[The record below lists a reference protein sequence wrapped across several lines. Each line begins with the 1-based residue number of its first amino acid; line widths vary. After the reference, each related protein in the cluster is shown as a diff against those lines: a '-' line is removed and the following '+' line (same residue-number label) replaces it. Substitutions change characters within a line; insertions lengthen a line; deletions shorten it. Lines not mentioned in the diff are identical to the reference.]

1 MRLLGPMHVCLNV
14 DKIIRL
20 VAHELVGSKSKATAV
35 ALACCRKVFE
45 DSALDALWRT
55 QEELLALLKC
65 LPRDVWSERGRVV
78 STLST
83 RVFSPLNCLISMS
96 FGRLPTGPEWARFRN
111 YAQRMR
117 QLKDFG
123 DCHPSLPRNPAI
135 ITAVSGTPFVGNRT
149 ALRCFLWIPRL
160 WRKPLKLFA
169 NPLVYTNYRW

>member
-45 DSALDALWRT
+45 NSALDALWKT
-55 QEELLALLKC
+55 QEELLPLLKC
-65 LPRDVWSERGRVV
+65 LPRDVWSERGRVM

-83 RVFSPLNCLISMS
+83 CVFSPLNCLISKY

-123 DCHPSLPRNPAI
+123 DCHKKSSDHHYRIRNTFRWQPNRSPMLF
-135 ITAVSGTPFVGNRT
+135 VDSPFVEK
-149 ALRCFLWIPRL
+149 A
-160 WRKPLKLFA
+160 LKLFT